1 MNNNPFDE
9 TEDNIRPP
17 DKVKVEKLVEDT
29 RSNYEKEIDDALYIS
44 MKEYK
49 KQQECYDIYE
59 EQIMEEYVNLCAKRK
74 EIFEVFL
81 FNLNRLIKYDK
92 EIKEILDIIDPI
104 IESYCNQYIEFV
116 ILDELTYDKIFNTLD
131 KVRLNRQTFE
141 ILKTIIVK
149 E

>member
-49 KQQECYDIYE
+49 KQQECYDTYE
-59 EQIMEEYVNLCAKRK
+59 EQIMEEYVNVCTKRK

-104 IESYCNQYIEFV
+104 IDSYCNQYIEFV